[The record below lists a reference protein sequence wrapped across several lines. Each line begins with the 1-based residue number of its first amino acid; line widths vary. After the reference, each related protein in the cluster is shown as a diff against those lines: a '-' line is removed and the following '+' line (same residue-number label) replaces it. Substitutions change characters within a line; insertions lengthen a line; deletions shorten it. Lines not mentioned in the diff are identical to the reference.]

1 MNFIVG
7 VILGIMIASVG
18 VSGVA
23 HIADSGIDKVKTIV
37 KEGSK

>member
-23 HIADSGIDKVKTIV
+23 QIADSGIDKVKTIV
-37 KEGSK
+37 KEGAK

>member
-7 VILGIMIASVG
+7 IILGIMIASVG

-23 HIADSGIDKVKTIV
+23 QIADSGIDKVKTIV
-37 KEGSK
+37 KEGTK

>member
-23 HIADSGIDKVKTIV
+23 QIADSGIDKVKTIV